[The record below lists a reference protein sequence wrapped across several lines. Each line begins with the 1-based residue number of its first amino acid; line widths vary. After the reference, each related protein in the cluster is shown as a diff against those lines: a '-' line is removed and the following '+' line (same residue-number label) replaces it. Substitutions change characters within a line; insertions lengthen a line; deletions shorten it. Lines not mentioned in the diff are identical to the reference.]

1 MILLQIKVRM
11 MSSWSLVQ
19 FQLPILLPDSSAD
32 TVKRVLAEYVT
43 KVTKSDNNSSNK
55 RNTVNN
61 NVTEDKDGIR
71 IYLFN
76 PELYLQYS
84 SNLLHFRASKTK
96 QDLRKS
102 SMSRQGSDQP
112 SSSSPRLPPAST
124 LHCPWHK
131 STTVLTLIPIWWRQA
146 RGRSPSQQ
154 TGRTSLDPPLL
165 QTTSP
170 ERTSARVGEAKPATI

>member
-32 TVKRVLAEYVT
+32 TVKRVLAEYMT

-96 QDLRKS
+96 QDPRKS

-112 SSSSPRLPPAST
+112 SSSRKNSEAHSKQAVESLEHLLRARLP
-124 LHCPWHK
+124 
-131 STTVLTLIPIWWRQA
+131 VIYN
-146 RGRSPSQQ
+146 
-154 TGRTSLDPPLL
+154 
-165 QTTSP
+165 
-170 ERTSARVGEAKPATI
+170 ERNSR